1 MCIRDRRGIDA
12 ANVTYSFKGDGDQ
25 VQQCDGVKPQAALRE
40 CLIPNRRVEVRLHVA
55 RSGG

>member
-1 MCIRDRRGIDA
+1 MRALLLERGIDA

-40 CLIPNRRVEVRLHVA
+40 CLIPNRRVEVRLHVT
-55 RSGG
+55 R